1 MADIA
6 SVTPGSKINVKVTQ
20 RPSNAAAAKTIV
32 RLLSKNPDVQAENE
46 RQRRIR
52 ARGIRWNARGGR
64 LWGTRMVKQ
73 PAVKAEAGVEKT
85 ITASLDVL
93 RDLKSVERFVEV
105 TAA

>member
-6 SVTPGSKINVKVTQ
+6 TLTPGSKINVKVTS
-20 RPSNAAAAKTIV
+20 RPTSAAAAKTIV
-32 RLLSKNPDVQAENE
+32 RLLSKNAEVQAENE

-52 ARGIRWNARGGR
+52 SKGIRWNARGGR

-73 PAVKAEAGVEKT
+73 ASVAAVTGTEKT
-85 ITASLDVL
+85 ITASLDVI
-93 RDLKSVERFVEV
+93 RDLKSVQRFVEV